1 MTKPKS
7 FKAGK
12 LENKTASSTNYG
24 GETTRLHVQAIR
36 TQFITLKKTQ
46 LQMYQRPTHKTRY
59 TNLIEEKAKDCFDS

>member
-59 TNLIEEKAKDCFDS
+59 TKPDRRESKKLL